1 MASKVLYIIFALSV
15 LMIAG
20 QQAQAESNIISAKD
34 SIKEEMDYIFPEN
47 KEKVFTETVDQFYE
61 ALRKR
66 SYPVHQKFYRK
77 HYDFYKKHKNKLGNM
92 DTALFKD
99 MPDASV
105 NFRKKVLFHE
115 VEKFN
120 YITWDGNGIPNIH
133 PDIKMKYNQAISPDR
148 QVYFFYSFKDTD
160 KEFRGRCLVY
170 DVETKQLIAGG
181 ETYINKFPQ
190 IKSKSCD
197 EFKSWIYLVV
207 NVCSTKGNG

>member
-1 MASKVLYIIFALSV
+1 MTPKVLCSIFALCV
-15 LMIAG
+15 LMVTG
-20 QQAQAESNIISAKD
+20 QQTQAESNLISAKENVK
-34 SIKEEMDYIFPEN
+34 KEINYIYPEN

-66 SYPVHQKFYRK
+66 SYPVHQEFYRK

-99 MPDASV
+99 MPNASA

-120 YITWDGNGIPNIH
+120 YITWDGNGIPTTN

-148 QVYFFYSFKDTD
+148 QVFFFYSFKDTD
-160 KEFRGRCLVY
+160 KEFRGRCAVY
-170 DVETKQLIAGG
+170 DVETKQLIAG
-181 ETYINKFPQ
+181 EATYINKYPK
-190 IKSKSCD
+190 IRS
-197 EFKSWIYLVV
+197 E
-207 NVCSTKGNG
+207 N

>member
-1 MASKVLYIIFALSV
+1 MTPKVLYIIFALFV
-15 LMIAG
+15 INDNRTAG
-20 QQAQAESNIISAKD
+20 PCRILSAKESVTD
-34 SIKEEMDYIFPEN
+34 EINYIYPGN

-66 SYPVHQKFYRK
+66 TYPVHQEFYRR
-77 HYDFYKKHKNKLGNM
+77 HYEFYKKHKNKLGNM
-92 DTALFKD
+92 DSALFKD

-115 VEKFN
+115 VEQFN
-120 YITWDGNGIPNIH
+120 YITWDGNSIPTTH

-160 KEFRGRCLVY
+160 KEFRGRCSVY

-181 ETYINKFPQ
+181 DTYINKFPQ
-190 IKSKSCD
+190 IGSK
-197 EFKSWIYLVV
+197 
-207 NVCSTKGNG
+207 N

>member
-1 MASKVLYIIFALSV
+1 MTPKVLYIIFALSV
-15 LMIAG
+15 LMITG
-20 QQAQAESNIISAKD
+20 QQAHAELSAKESVTD
-34 SIKEEMDYIFPEN
+34 EINYIYPGN

-66 SYPVHQKFYRK
+66 TYPVHQEFYRK
-77 HYDFYKKHKNKLGNM
+77 HYEFYKKHKNKLGNM

-115 VEKFN
+115 VEQFN
-120 YITWDGNGIPNIH
+120 YITWDGNSIPTTH

-160 KEFRGRCLVY
+160 KEFRGRCSVY

-181 ETYINKFPQ
+181 DTYINKFPQ
-190 IKSKSCD
+190 IKSKS
-197 EFKSWIYLVV
+197 
-207 NVCSTKGNG
+207 

>member
-1 MASKVLYIIFALSV
+1 MTAKVLYSIFALF
-15 LMIAG
+15 LIMITG
-20 QQAQAESNIISAKD
+20 QQAQAESNIILAEESV
-34 SIKEEMDYIFPEN
+34 KEQINYIYPEN

-66 SYPVHQKFYRK
+66 NYPVHKEFYRK

-99 MPDASV
+99 LDDASV

-115 VEKFN
+115 IEKFN
-120 YITWDGNGIPNIH
+120 YITWDGNGILITH
-133 PDIKMKYNQAISPDR
+133 PDIKMKFNQTISPDR

-160 KEFRGRCLVY
+160 NEFWGRCAVY

-181 ETYINKFPQ
+181 ETYINKYPQ
-190 IKSKSCD
+190 TRSEK
-197 EFKSWIYLVV
+197 
-207 NVCSTKGNG
+207 